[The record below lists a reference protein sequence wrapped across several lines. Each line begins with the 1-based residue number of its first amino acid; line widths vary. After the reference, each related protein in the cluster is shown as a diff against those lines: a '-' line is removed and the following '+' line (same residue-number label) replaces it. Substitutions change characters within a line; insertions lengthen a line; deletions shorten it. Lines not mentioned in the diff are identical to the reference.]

1 MLKIV
6 KYFFQSILIYFF
18 FLISVILRL
27 KISRIIF
34 SHLFVLLG
42 PFIKSKK
49 IIEKNLD
56 IFSKNLT
63 KNEKKEIEK
72 MMWRNYG
79 MTFVEYMFLNYFRK
93 QNSHIIVKG
102 KENLSVLNDKN
113 PVIFISGHFA
123 NFELMSM
130 EITKLNIKLATI
142 YRPLNNVFLNL
153 FMEYLRK
160 KYICKN
166 QIKKGI
172 KGVKEAIG
180 YIKENYSI
188 ALMVDQRV
196 SEGEKIKFFGKE
208 ALTTT
213 LPSQLATKYNLNII
227 PVFIQRKGK
236 NKFEM
241 EFLKPINPNNFTS
254 KLELSK
260 KLNHTLENMIK
271 KNPNEWI
278 WSHNRWK

>member
-130 EITKLNIKLATI
+130 EITKLKIKLATI

>member
-1 MLKIV
+1 MVKIV

-102 KENLSVLNDKN
+102 KENLSVLNDK
-113 PVIFISGHFA
+113 
-123 NFELMSM
+123 
-130 EITKLNIKLATI
+130 T
-142 YRPLNNVFLNL
+142 
-153 FMEYLRK
+153 
-160 KYICKN
+160 
-166 QIKKGI
+166 Q
-172 KGVKEAIG
+172 
-180 YIKENYSI
+180 
-188 ALMVDQRV
+188 
-196 SEGEKIKFFGKE
+196 
-208 ALTTT
+208 
-213 LPSQLATKYNLNII
+213 
-227 PVFIQRKGK
+227 
-236 NKFEM
+236 
-241 EFLKPINPNNFTS
+241 
-254 KLELSK
+254 
-260 KLNHTLENMIK
+260 
-271 KNPNEWI
+271 
-278 WSHNRWK
+278 

>member
-1 MLKIV
+1 
-6 KYFFQSILIYFF
+6 
-18 FLISVILRL
+18 
-27 KISRIIF
+27 
-34 SHLFVLLG
+34 
-42 PFIKSKK
+42 
-49 IIEKNLD
+49 
-56 IFSKNLT
+56 
-63 KNEKKEIEK
+63 
-72 MMWRNYG
+72 
-79 MTFVEYMFLNYFRK
+79 
-93 QNSHIIVKG
+93 
-102 KENLSVLNDKN
+102 
-113 PVIFISGHFA
+113 
-123 NFELMSM
+123 
-130 EITKLNIKLATI
+130 
-142 YRPLNNVFLNL
+142 
-153 FMEYLRK
+153 MEYLRK